1 MLATVLACE
10 VLASVEVRV
19 DVVVGM
25 VGHGV
30 CGCGGGWDDGVN
42 GQRKTRVEDMV
53 VCVSEEHGAH
63 LGYESPRNC

>member
-10 VLASVEVRV
+10 FLASVEVRV
-19 DVVVGM
+19 VVVVGM

-30 CGCGGGWDDGVN
+30 CECGGGWEDGVN
-42 GQRKTRVEDMV
+42 RHKNTRGEDMV

-63 LGYESPRNC
+63 LWYESPKNC